1 MNAICDI
8 KDCTACG
15 ACENICPKGCI
26 KKCTDMSGVWTMK
39 INESECIN
47 CGLCRRVCP
56 NNSSLQ
62 LNYPNKAY
70 AGWSEQNE
78 VHKNAASGGIA
89 AELYEYAA
97 DNGFLFAGVSL
108 NREFEAHYELTGQKD
123 RISEFQNSK
132 YTFSFMDDIYIQIR
146 DALANKKKVLFIGL
160 PCQVAALKNFLN
172 AWGGVWNDALLTV
185 DLVCHGTPPP
195 TYLKQHIHA
204 IAKDKAN
211 RCEFRDPRYGTE
223 NYIFSLYGT
232 GLITPFYKKKVVGDD
247 CYQIGY
253 HSAIIYRNCCYNC
266 IYARCERVGDL
277 TIGDYHGLGKLDKY
291 SHNRRAV
298 SCILANTQKGLE
310 VLQILSKRHVILH
323 ERPVEEP
330 LKYEKM
336 FNHPSIAPKE
346 RELFLMYYE
355 KFGQFEEA
363 AKLAFKKKILIN
375 RIKAA
380 LYIPEIKK
388 GIRKHIPDWVVAAIK
403 GEKKY
408 KKE

>member
-26 KKCTDMSGVWTMK
+26 KKCMDMSGVWTMK

-146 DALANKKKVLFIGL
+146 DALANNKKVLFIGL

-172 AWGGVWNDALLTV
+172 AWGG
-185 DLVCHGTPPP
+185 GM
-195 TYLKQHIHA
+195 
-204 IAKDKAN
+204 
-211 RCEFRDPRYGTE
+211 E
-223 NYIFSLYGT
+223 
-232 GLITPFYKKKVVGDD
+232 
-247 CYQIGY
+247 
-253 HSAIIYRNCCYNC
+253 
-266 IYARCERVGDL
+266 
-277 TIGDYHGLGKLDKY
+277 
-291 SHNRRAV
+291 
-298 SCILANTQKGLE
+298 
-310 VLQILSKRHVILH
+310 
-323 ERPVEEP
+323 
-330 LKYEKM
+330 
-336 FNHPSIAPKE
+336 
-346 RELFLMYYE
+346 
-355 KFGQFEEA
+355 
-363 AKLAFKKKILIN
+363 
-375 RIKAA
+375 
-380 LYIPEIKK
+380 
-388 GIRKHIPDWVVAAIK
+388 
-403 GEKKY
+403 
-408 KKE
+408 